1 LPLPEKMD
9 RAKAV
14 EEAHKLLE
22 EAAVLLTE
30 LVLRV
35 PQARYSTEE
44 KVVRALSTVE
54 EVEAV
59 ATTEVVVAVQTP
71 TALEMMQEQVEVD
84 LHSQIRSTHQTLR
97 ISRVSKVAMEW

>member
-1 LPLPEKMD
+1 MD

-35 PQARYSTEE
+35 PQARYSTEV
-44 KVVRALSTVE
+44 KVVRVISTVE

-59 ATTEVVVAVQTP
+59 ATTEEAEAVLIPIVPAT
-71 TALEMMQEQVEVD
+71 TLEQVEAD

>member
-1 LPLPEKMD
+1 MD

-35 PQARYSTEE
+35 QLVRYLPVEL
-44 KVVRALSTVE
+44 VVPAIFMAAAAAVE
-54 EVEAV
+54 ATTVEAV
-59 ATTEVVVAVQTP
+59 AVLTP
-71 TALEMMQEQVEVD
+71 TVPATTLELAEAD
-84 LHSQIRSTHQTLR
+84 LLLLIRSTHQTSPTSLG
-97 ISRVSKVAMEW
+97 

>member
-1 LPLPEKMD
+1 
-9 RAKAV
+9 
-14 EEAHKLLE
+14 
-22 EAAVLLTE
+22 
-30 LVLRV
+30 
-35 PQARYSTEE
+35 
-44 KVVRALSTVE
+44 VE

-71 TALEMMQEQVEVD
+71 TALQMMQEQVEAD

>member
-1 LPLPEKMD
+1 MD

-22 EAAVLLTE
+22 EVAVLLTE

-35 PQARYSTEE
+35 PQARYSTEV
-44 KVVRALSTVE
+44 KVVRVLSTVE

-59 ATTEVVVAVQTP
+59 ATTEEAEAVLIPIVPAT
-71 TALEMMQEQVEVD
+71 TLEPAEAD
-84 LHSQIRSTHQTLR
+84 LLLLIRSTHQTSR
-97 ISRVSKVAMEW
+97 ISPG

>member
-1 LPLPEKMD
+1 
-9 RAKAV
+9 
-14 EEAHKLLE
+14 
-22 EAAVLLTE
+22 
-30 LVLRV
+30 V

-71 TALEMMQEQVEVD
+71 TALEMMQEQEEVD